1 LEFYPQYVNSND
13 VVVEV
18 GARVGGGTIQLSKS
32 AKHVYSFE
40 PNSDSCKLLKNN
52 TKDAKNV
59 TIFNVALG
67 EKQDEATLNVPKYMK
82 YSHVGTLKKRKDFEY
97 EVKQKVKVNRMDSFN
112 FPLSPT
118 VLIIDCEGFEEEVLK
133 GAGKIL
139 NTVKK
144 VLVETHN
151 YPDEP
156 SSEGKVKSLLS
167 DFNTK
172 YKDGWVIATKEN

>member
-1 LEFYPQYVNSND
+1 MEFYPQYVNSND

-18 GARVGGGTIQLSKS
+18 GARVGGGTIQLLKL

-40 PNSDSCKLLKNN
+40 PNSDSCKLLKNY

-67 EKQDEATLNVPKYMK
+67 AKQDERTLIVPKNMK
-82 YSHVGTLKKRKDFEY
+82 YSHIGSLKKRKDIEF

-139 NTVKK
+139 KTVEK
-144 VLVETHN
+144 VLVETHTF
-151 YPDEP
+151 PDET

-172 YKDGWVIATKEN
+172 YKDGWVLATKEN